1 MFILLLVVKNLFNLI
16 CVAMGSPLGPVLT
29 NIFMVDFENTLVP
42 TLIDYMKFWEVYVD
56 DTICSV
62 KMGSVEY
69 IVSILNSFYANIQFI
84 YKIEKKCR

>member
-1 MFILLLVVKNLFNLI
+1 
-16 CVAMGSPLGPVLT
+16 MGSPLGLVLT
-29 NIFMVDFENTLVP
+29 NIFMVDLENTLVP
-42 TLIDYMKFWEVYVD
+42 TLIDYMKFWEVHVD

-69 IVSILNSFYANIQFI
+69 IVSILNSFYANTQFI